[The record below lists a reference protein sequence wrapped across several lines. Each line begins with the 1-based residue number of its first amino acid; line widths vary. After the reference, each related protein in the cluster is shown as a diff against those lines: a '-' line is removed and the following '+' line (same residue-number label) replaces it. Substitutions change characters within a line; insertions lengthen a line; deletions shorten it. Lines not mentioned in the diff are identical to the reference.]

1 MLKCYDSEPYSPT
14 YGEEFGCI
22 GPQPQNEYM
31 LPYEKEAINLK
42 TNGEY

>member
-22 GPQPQNEYM
+22 GPHEYM

-42 TNGEY
+42 TKGVY

>member
-22 GPQPQNEYM
+22 GPRM
-31 LPYEKEAINLK
+31 FPYKKEAFNPKKGGLHV
-42 TNGEY
+42 YL